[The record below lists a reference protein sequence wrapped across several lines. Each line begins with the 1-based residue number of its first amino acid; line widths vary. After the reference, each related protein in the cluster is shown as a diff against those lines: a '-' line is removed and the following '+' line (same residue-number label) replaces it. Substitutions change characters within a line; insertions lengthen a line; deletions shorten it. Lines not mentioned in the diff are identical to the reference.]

1 MIGFSWFRQFFLPT
15 SLPRCQR
22 VADTEMPPKK
32 KPTKD
37 WAREFNQALAEK
49 ELQSSN
55 EATNEANFQN
65 DKDVDVKVEAD
76 MRLEEIL
83 SKASPHDVW
92 LEYMYFKRSMPKLL
106 EWERSELLSAVKE
119 HLKIPEVK
127 KKMSEDLDDESI
139 NLGGKGF
146 PILEALSIK
155 MGVSLLY
162 ILAPPCTTCLICN
175 RTLTRYN
182 TPCTVALHTLDGP
195 VVATK
200 FSYRCHRCKGGNGAN
215 LDLFYACDFY
225 GNTTHGL
232 KRYPPHLKVDV
243 FRASTEEYFTDMFLK
258 GYMSE
263 LQHQWS
269 SAESKAASYNET
281 FRGGRKV
288 QLCEA
293 FIQQNSHVARHFDS
307 KKGNLD
313 ADLIDDADPGNE
325 TNTAKSQVRN
335 TFHELGRKN
344 LSTAFYNREVYEE
357 SVERSEVEDITY
369 GPKCD
374 SDNSTKKIS
383 FKRSLEEYMIQ
394 VDHHRRNSLYKHTDE
409 DCSQACLDLGCGRV
423 ATIDGKGM

>member
-1 MIGFSWFRQFFLPT
+1 MNLGFQAAEPPLPRQFFLPT

-182 TPCTVALHTLDGP
+182 TPCT
-195 VVATK
+195 
-200 FSYRCHRCKGGNGAN
+200 
-215 LDLFYACDFY
+215 
-225 GNTTHGL
+225 
-232 KRYPPHLKVDV
+232 HLAPS
-243 FRASTEEYFTDMFLK
+243 FFE
-258 GYMSE
+258 
-263 LQHQWS
+263 
-269 SAESKAASYNET
+269 
-281 FRGGRKV
+281 KV
-288 QLCEA
+288 Q
-293 FIQQNSHVARHFDS
+293 I
-307 KKGNLD
+307 
-313 ADLIDDADPGNE
+313 
-325 TNTAKSQVRN
+325 
-335 TFHELGRKN
+335 GR
-344 LSTAFYNREVYEE
+344 SG
-357 SVERSEVEDITY
+357 
-369 GPKCD
+369 GPE
-374 SDNSTKKIS
+374 
-383 FKRSLEEYMIQ
+383 F
-394 VDHHRRNSLYKHTDE
+394 
-409 DCSQACLDLGCGRV
+409 
-423 ATIDGKGM
+423 